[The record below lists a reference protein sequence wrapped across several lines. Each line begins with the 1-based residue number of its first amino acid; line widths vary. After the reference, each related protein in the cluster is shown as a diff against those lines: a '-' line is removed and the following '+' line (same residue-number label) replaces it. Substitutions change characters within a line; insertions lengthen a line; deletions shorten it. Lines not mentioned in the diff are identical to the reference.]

1 LSKKDLH
8 EPEPPWSLH
17 LIIILN
23 IDNSLGPLARRH
35 MTVEQDINLT
45 ERSVLHLRDEHPGQ
59 DGTEESGAGP
69 DVTALAAQVPLV
81 AVQHVAGEENAGDVD
96 QVVGAAADAGGER
109 PEADGGRFADDD
121 P

>member
-1 LSKKDLH
+1 M
-8 EPEPPWSLH
+8 
-17 LIIILN
+17 
-23 IDNSLGPLARRH
+23 A
-35 MTVEQDINLT
+35 VEQDINLT

-59 DGTEESGAGP
+59 DGAEERGAGP

-109 PEADGGRFADDD
+109 PEADGGCLADDD